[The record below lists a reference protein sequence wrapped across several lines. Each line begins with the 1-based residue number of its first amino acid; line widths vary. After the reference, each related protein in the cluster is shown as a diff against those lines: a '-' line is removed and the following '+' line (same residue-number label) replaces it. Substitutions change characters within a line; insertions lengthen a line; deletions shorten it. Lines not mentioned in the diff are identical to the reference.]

1 MKLPDVNSRS
11 ATSTGSSMVKL
22 LGLSFSLS
30 TTSSPSQDFG
40 TLRFNFELHNK
51 WNPVTRQLIECVFVE
66 TKQIVGCNSNVI
78 LQPAL
83 GIAAESKHRA
93 LAFYF
98 SNMLQ
103 KYPNVEKSRI
113 YVCAWLWDLQREC

>member
-1 MKLPDVNSRS
+1 
-11 ATSTGSSMVKL
+11 MVKL

-51 WNPVTRQLIECVFVE
+51 WNPVTRQIIECVFVE

-103 KYPNVEKSRI
+103 KYPICLCMALGFAKRMLSAHFQRI
-113 YVCAWLWDLQREC
+113 LRPNKLKKRLLH